1 MFFFQ
6 KTSQI
11 NQNSAQANLPVSG
24 WERSLFP
31 CLTCT
36 CKVHDLDV
44 MVWNRDAHDGKYVEG
59 IVRNGSRA
67 ALQLY
72 QRLLRSV

>member
-31 CLTCT
+31 CLTWFGIEMPTTASTWKELFGKEVVPRFNSTSDYCAQS
-36 CKVHDLDV
+36 DL
-44 MVWNRDAHDGKYVEG
+44 
-59 IVRNGSRA
+59 I
-67 ALQLY
+67 
-72 QRLLRSV
+72 